1 MKRAFALIGI
11 AVVGLASRSSVY
23 LRISANGFSARA
35 EPTGIEKFLART
47 ARSFALPDRVKSAAE
62 SRA

>member
-11 AVVGLASRSSVY
+11 AVVAGIAVIFY
-23 LRISANGFSARA
+23 LRVSANGFSART

-62 SRA
+62 SGA